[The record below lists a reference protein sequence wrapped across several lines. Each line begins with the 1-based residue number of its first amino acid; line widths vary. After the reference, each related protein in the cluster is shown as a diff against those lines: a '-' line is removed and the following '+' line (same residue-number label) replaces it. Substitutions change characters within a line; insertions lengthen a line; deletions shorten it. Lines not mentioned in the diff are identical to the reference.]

1 MELRVG
7 VTTLGRTTCSIGS
20 VWVDDGNSG
29 GSTYGPQAV
38 GENVLAV
45 DATPRPVHDSPVLLN
60 QGGKGA
66 RCTGFDRAELSLQFM
81 LRDSTLFIFFQLAI
95 LFG

>member
-1 MELRVG
+1 MARWPLSE
-7 VTTLGRTTCSIGS
+7 
-20 VWVDDGNSG
+20 D
-29 GSTYGPQAV
+29 
-38 GENVLAV
+38 VLAV

-81 LRDSTLFIFFQLAI
+81 LREII
-95 LFG
+95 